1 MVAGPTDGLG
11 CDLDFVEQMVRDDPE
26 ALRMLREAL
35 AMKPGRP
42 AKTDSNRSDFR
53 GQPEGTTRAYTLDR
67 LHRETPDLYQP
78 LRLPRDLRKELVGY
92 LAGEG
97 MSSRSI
103 APIVGAT
110 DRQVRRDI
118 SGGTNVPPEMQGA
131 PTPCPAPTVDRT
143 TGEVADTGTDWPVVA
158 GPFHWPL
165 TGHKPKHVADIP
177 ASKPHNFHRDTVPK
191 VHHGGMSR

>member
-1 MVAGPTDGLG
+1 MENAPAAPAMTEDDARRITERIRSAVIHTQESIEKVQRLLAEAKDGGAHVALG
-11 CDLDFVEQMVRDDPE
+11 YGEHGWAKYMADLFGER
-26 ALRMLREAL
+26 
-35 AMKPGRP
+35 
-42 AKTDSNRSDFR
+42 
-53 GQPEGTTRAYTLDR
+53 
-67 LHRETPDLYQP
+67 P
-78 LRLPRDLRKELVGY
+78 LRLPRDQRKELVGY

-118 SGGTNVPPEMQGA
+118 SGGTFVPPEMQGA